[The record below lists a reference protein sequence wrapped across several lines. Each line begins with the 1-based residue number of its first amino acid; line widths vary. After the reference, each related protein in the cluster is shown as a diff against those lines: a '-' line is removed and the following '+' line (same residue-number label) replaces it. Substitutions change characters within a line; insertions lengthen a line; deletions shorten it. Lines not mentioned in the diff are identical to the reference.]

1 MDYQNF
7 FKRYEIKYL
16 ITERQK
22 EEIVSAMKSYM
33 KPDAYGRTTIRN
45 LYMDT
50 DSFLLA
56 RRSIEKPCYKEKLRI
71 RSYKKPENEDDIF
84 VEIKKKFDRVVYK
97 RRIEMKKL
105 QVDRWLDEGT
115 GILEQK
121 LSCGEGSHERKNWD
135 IDAISTQICKEIDYF
150 TGHYENLHPVVFLSY
165 DREAYYAPDGS
176 DFRVTFDENI
186 LARDDEL
193 ELNSE
198 IGGMKLLDEGYFLME
213 LKTGDAIP
221 LWMTRLL
228 TNEKIYPTS
237 FSKYGTYYQK
247 TMCKKEMVGL
257 AKAAVGSLKGAIC
270 MNGGIKKY
278 A

>member
-1 MDYQNF
+1 MNYQNF

-16 ITERQK
+16 ITESRK
-22 EEIVSAMKSYM
+22 EKIVSAMEPYM
-33 KPDAYGRTTIRN
+33 RLDDYGRTTIRN

-71 RSYKKPENEDDIF
+71 RSYKKPEAEDDVF
-84 VEIKKKFDRVVYK
+84 VEIKKKFESIVYK
-97 RRIEMKKL
+97 RRIEMQKF

-121 LSCGEGSHERKNWD
+121 LSCKEGCRKQKNWN
-135 IDAISTQICKEIDYF
+135 IDAISAQICKEIDYF
-150 TGHYENLHPVVFLSY
+150 TGHYENLHPAVFLSY
-165 DREAYYAPDGS
+165 DREAYYATDGS

-193 ELNSE
+193 NLNSD
-198 IGGMKLLDEGYFLME
+198 IGGMKLLDEGFFLME
-213 LKTGDAIP
+213 LKTAGAIP

-228 TNEKIYPTS
+228 TDEKIYPTS
-237 FSKYGTYYQK
+237 FSKYGTFYQK
-247 TMCKKEMVGL
+247 TMCRTEMVSL
-257 AKAAVGSLKGAIC
+257 AKAAVGNLKGAIC

>member
-22 EEIVSAMKSYM
+22 EEIVTVMEPYM
-33 KPDAYGRTTIRN
+33 RPDAYGRTTIRN

-71 RSYKKPENEDDIF
+71 RSYKKPENEDDVY
-84 VEIKKKFDRVVYK
+84 VEIKKKFDSVVYK

-105 QVDRWLDEGT
+105 QADRWLAEGSS
-115 GILEQK
+115 ILEQK
-121 LSCGEGSHERKNWD
+121 LSCGEDGHERKNWD

-165 DREAYYAPDGS
+165 DREAYYAPDG

-186 LARDDEL
+186 LARDDAL
-193 ELNSE
+193 RLDGE
-198 IGGMKLLDEGYFLME
+198 IGGVKLLDEGYFLME

-247 TMCKKEMVGL
+247 TMCKNEMVSF

-270 MNGGIKKY
+270 MNGGIKY

>member
-1 MDYQNF
+1 MNYQNF

-22 EEIVSAMKSYM
+22 EEIVSAMEPYM
-33 KPDAYGRTTIRN
+33 KLDDYGRTTIRN

-50 DSFLLA
+50 DSFLLV

-71 RSYKKPENEDDIF
+71 RSYKKPENEDEVF
-84 VEIKKKFDRVVYK
+84 VELKKKFDNVVYK
-97 RRIEMKKL
+97 RRIEMQKS
-105 QVDRWLDEGT
+105 QADRWIDEGKS
-115 GILEQK
+115 ILEQK
-121 LSCGEGSHERKNWD
+121 LSCEEGSHEQKAWD
-135 IDAISTQICKEIDYF
+135 VDAISTQICKEIDYF
-150 TGHYENLHPVVFLSY
+150 TGHYEKLHPVVFLSY
-165 DREAYYAPDGS
+165 DREAYYASDGG

-186 LARDDEL
+186 LARDDAL
-193 ELNSE
+193 RLDGD
-198 IGGMKLLDEGYFLME
+198 IGGMKLLDEGYSLME
-213 LKTGDAIP
+213 LKTGGAIP

-237 FSKYGTYYQK
+237 FSKYGTFYQK
-247 TMCKKEMVGL
+247 TMCKNEMVSL

-270 MNGGIKKY
+270 IKGGIKKY